1 MLVGALRVFPRT
13 VLPRHRPKSSMRQTG
28 ADSPAPSR
36 TVHWTVCVPLW
47 RERAVRI
54 PSLREKQKA
63 LSPDGERA
71 FCGRSDGIRTHGLLV
86 PNQARYQLRYTPERK
101 NRSSCAAAVWLGMRG
116 SNSHGRSQSPLH
128 YHYANPHRNHR
139 CGRLPSTLIYYSVW
153 ETVCQQLFQTFLQ
166 KSVKIRKSAQLR
178 LTFLLRLRAP
188 TALAG
193 GKDARVHL
201 GHGHRQRPHRRAE
214 HERDDGHVPY
224 PLFQLVG
231 GVVLITA
238 GDA

>member
-86 PNQARYQLRYTPERK
+86 PNQARYQLRYTPIKKPQQQSCCGVVGDERIELP
-101 NRSSCAAAVWLGMRG
+101 RAESESAALPLCE
-116 SNSHGRSQSPLH
+116 SPSHFVVG
-128 YHYANPHRNHR
+128 
-139 CGRLPSTLIYYSVW
+139 
-153 ETVCQQLFQTFLQ
+153 VCPQ
-166 KSVKIRKSAQLR
+166 R
-178 LTFLLRLRAP
+178 LTIIAGV
-188 TALAG
+188 ALF
-193 GKDARVHL
+193 VNSFFVFFSSFFQVSF
-201 GHGHRQRPHRRAE
+201 QRHFPFSQ
-214 HERDDGHVPY
+214 G
-224 PLFQLVG
+224 
-231 GVVLITA
+231 
-238 GDA
+238 

>member
-1 MLVGALRVFPRT
+1 MSQAY
-13 VLPRHRPKSSMRQTG
+13 
-28 ADSPAPSR
+28 
-36 TVHWTVCVPLW
+36 
-47 RERAVRI
+47 
-54 PSLREKQKA
+54 
-63 LSPDGERA
+63 
-71 FCGRSDGIRTHGLLV
+71 GRSDGIFPRTKKQSTGLFFARCGAPSCSNPRPSGDKKDPQPKLEVLLV
-86 PNQARYQLRYTPERK
+86 GVTGFEPTASWSRTKRATTCATPRKEKPQQPGCCGVVGDERIELP
-101 NRSSCAAAVWLGMRG
+101 RAESESAALPLCE
-116 SNSHGRSQSPLH
+116 SPSGL
-128 YHYANPHRNHR
+128 
-139 CGRLPSTLIYYSVW
+139 CLGRLPSTLIYYSVW

-178 LTFLLRLRAP
+178 LTFLPRLRAP

-224 PLFQLVG
+224 PLFHLVG

>member
-1 MLVGALRVFPRT
+1 MNPRPLGPEPSALPT
-13 VLPRHRPKSSMRQTG
+13 
-28 ADSPAPSR
+28 
-36 TVHWTVCVPLW
+36 
-47 RERAVRI
+47 
-54 PSLREKQKA
+54 A
-63 LSPDGERA
+63 LHPGK
-71 FCGRSDGIRTHGLLV
+71 
-86 PNQARYQLRYTPERK
+86 K
-101 NRSSCAAAVWLGMRG
+101 NRSSQAAAVWLGMRG

-153 ETVCQQLFQTFLQ
+153 GPVCQQLFQTFLQ
-166 KSVKIRKSAQLR
+166 KSVKTRKSAQLR
-178 LTFLLRLRAP
+178 LTFLPRLRAP

-193 GKDARVHL
+193 GKDARVDL

-238 GDA
+238 GDACSKIIIPDKNPAARPGALWSGRIQPQNTPHSWGTFPAVRRWTLPPSIRLRPPQAAAGRTDRRAYPA